1 MTLPGKSTE
10 HIKHN
15 YMALVVKVKEGD
27 VVFSLIL
34 LEKRKEGFE
43 EGLKDTADHQL
54 PEQLASRT
62 GICFF
67 YDYGTLSEGQ

>member
-1 MTLPGKSTE
+1 
-10 HIKHN
+10 
-15 YMALVVKVKEGD
+15 MALVVK
-27 VVFSLIL
+27 VFSLIL

-43 EGLKDTADHQL
+43 EGLKGTADHQL

-67 YDYGTLSEGQ
+67 FMTMGPSLSEGQ